1 MPVLIIGGN
10 GFIGSHLT
18 NFLVAKEQSIRV
30 YNRSHNPYIKPL
42 DEVEYIYGDF
52 NDQDLLKIALKNV
65 DIVYQ
70 LVSHTIPSTSNE
82 NPIGDVNSN
91 VINTLKFLEIC
102 VEASVRKII
111 FPSSGGTVY
120 GLPQQ
125 LPIIET
131 HPTEPICSYGITKLT
146 IEKYLY
152 LYNYLHGLDYSI
164 LRIANPYGPG
174 QNPTGKLGAI
184 TVFLNRILKHL
195 PIQIWGNGEI
205 IRDYLYILDVVQAL
219 YNVQNPNLTE
229 KIFNIGSGQGVSLN
243 DLLDKIRKVIENDF
257 KVEYIEGRKVDIP
270 INVLDITK
278 ANTVL
283 QWRPSV
289 QLETGIQETWQ
300 WLKTLS

>member
-120 GLPQQ
+120 GLPKQ
-125 LPIIET
+125 LPILET

-243 DLLDKIRKVIENDF
+243 DLLDTIRKVIENDF

-270 INVLDITK
+270 TNVLDITK
-278 ANTVL
+278 ASTVL

>member
-125 LPIIET
+125 LPILET

-243 DLLDKIRKVIENDF
+243 DLLDTIRKVIENDF

-270 INVLDITK
+270 TNVLDITK
-278 ANTVL
+278 ASTFL